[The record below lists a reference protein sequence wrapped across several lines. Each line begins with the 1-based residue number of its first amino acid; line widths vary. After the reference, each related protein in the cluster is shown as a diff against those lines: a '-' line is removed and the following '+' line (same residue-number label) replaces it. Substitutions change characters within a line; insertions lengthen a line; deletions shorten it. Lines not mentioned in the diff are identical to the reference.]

1 MKRSILICAVVLLVS
16 ATLVGAKQGNMASKG
31 ILRHSAVFN
40 FKPDVPQSQIDKIL
54 ADARA
59 TLPTIPG
66 TTNIV
71 IGPQTSSMTKY
82 KFGMSIDFVNKE
94 AKEAYAKS
102 PKSKR
107 LHEEYKQFVEDEI
120 VIDILSQ

>member
-1 MKRSILICAVVLLVS
+1 MKRTILVFAAVLLVLV
-16 ATLVGAKQGNMASKG
+16 ALVGAKQGNMAPKG
-31 ILRHSAVFN
+31 VLRHSAVFN

-102 PKSKR
+102 PQSKR